1 MDWENTMRIK
11 SFSVVWACTAI
22 MGACLAGNTMASAQG
37 HDAGPATAA
46 AMAPV
51 FLVAADTPDLGSSVP
66 TTRRNGIGSAVDSD
80 SLERLRGG
88 LGGVDNKVLIEGT
101 VSGNTAEQTVSGS
114 NSISDG
120 AFANAAGIN
129 TVIQNTGNNVLIQN
143 GMVVN
148 IQFVAPVP

>member
-1 MDWENTMRIK
+1 
-11 SFSVVWACTAI
+11 
-22 MGACLAGNTMASAQG
+22 MGSNRFMFYLAWMAATGSCIASSTASAQG

>member
-1 MDWENTMRIK
+1 MRIK
-11 SFSVVWACTAI
+11 GFSVIWACTAI
-22 MGACLAGNTMASAQG
+22 MGACFAGNTMASAQG
-37 HDAGPATAA
+37 HDAGPSTTT
-46 AMAPV
+46 AMAPA
-51 FLVAADTPDLGSSVP
+51 FLVAADTPNPGSSVSP
-66 TTRRNGIGSAVDSD
+66 TRSNGIGSVVDSD

-148 IQFVAPVP
+148 LQFVAPVP

>member
-1 MDWENTMRIK
+1 MYKR
-11 SFSVVWACTAI
+11 
-22 MGACLAGNTMASAQG
+22 Q
-37 HDAGPATAA
+37 
-46 AMAPV
+46 
-51 FLVAADTPDLGSSVP
+51 DLGSSVP
-66 TTRRNGIGSAVDSD
+66 TTRRKGIGSAVDAD